1 MFKTG
6 PGEEVCYKKKKK
18 NGRSSNLL
26 GAEKKN
32 GMDTS

>member
-6 PGEEVCYKKKKK
+6 PGEEVCYKKKK

-26 GAEKKN
+26 GVEKKN